1 MYFYSE
7 LAIKY
12 CMSHK
17 KNFFLIIII
26 VALIVVVPILAIV
39 NSSERSEATIRD
51 MQVIKL
57 WQIDSFEGGKGSRAE
72 YLKNRFDDCFGD
84 SGVYLSLSVI
94 SADAARENISLGNL
108 PDLISYGAGFYGIED
123 LINRR
128 DFSYKTWC
136 NGSYCLLCIDDNAD
150 FDDVTAQ
157 NTIINAGKD
166 NLVCVTST
174 LLGINGATTE
184 QPTTAY
190 LKLLNGKYKYLLGT
204 QRDVFRLKTREVE
217 FKVKKVECFND
228 LYQNISI
235 LTKDSE
241 RYENCK
247 KFIESLRGG
256 KSGIEKLGL
265 YDGSE
270 NYSDQLNELCG
281 ENYNYTL
288 KHPCGI
294 AYINELTEAAKSGD
308 ANKIKNLLK

>member
-1 MYFYSE
+1 
-7 LAIKY
+7 
-12 CMSHK
+12 MSHK
-17 KNFFLIIII
+17 KNFILIIII

-39 NSSERSEATIRD
+39 NSSKKSEAVIRD

-72 YLKNRFDDCFGD
+72 YLKNRFDECFGD

-94 SADAARENISLGNL
+94 SAAAARENIARGNL

-128 DFSYKTWC
+128 DFTYKNWC
-136 NGSYCLLCIDDNAD
+136 NGSYCLLCVDNNAN

-166 NLVCVTST
+166 NLACVAST
-174 LLGINGATTE
+174 LLGVSGAATE

-247 KFIESLRGG
+247 KFIDHLCRS

-265 YDGSE
+265 YDGTE
-270 NYSDQLNELCG
+270 EYTDQLNDLCG
-281 ENYNYTL
+281 DNYDYTL
-288 KHPCGI
+288 KCPCGS
-294 AYINELTEAAKSGD
+294 AYINELIEAAKNGD